1 VIFPHRRNADDP
13 QSLSLTQKI
22 MDPTVILLAVLT
34 VTLIVTAIQ
43 AWRNRNEKRDVALI
57 AVFGGLF
64 AAGTAAAAI
73 L

>member
-1 VIFPHRRNADDP
+1 MISPCLNH
-13 QSLSLTQKI
+13 LKKT

-34 VTLIVTAIQ
+34 VTLIVTAFQ

-57 AVFGGLF
+57 AAFAGLF